1 MDSMLIRASQKLA
14 EYDFNITF
22 DGININVF
30 WFRAMSMKPGI
41 IISRHRHS
49 SFEFHVVKDG
59 ACRVILDDGE
69 CTVHKGQMYITP
81 PSVFHEQH
89 SCGKKDYLEYCLN
102 FDIKQNDNPDTEGQ
116 AVYSVYKNMP
126 FTIADNSTDI
136 EELFEMAFKEAAELR
151 LGYYSNIK
159 HLVFLIINSAAA
171 AAAPD
176 VESIRHEAEKSNFN
190 NFRFKKIERYIIDNL
205 SANVKIG
212 DIAKIMFLSEKQV
225 GRIIKYYTDKSTKE
239 YILSLKHEKA
249 KEYLK
254 YSDLSV
260 SAVAELLGFSSVQYF
275 VSFFHKREGYTPLI
289 FRKNMLDK
297 LYMSENYK
305 K

>member
-22 DGININVF
+22 DGININIF

-69 CTVHKGQMYITP
+69 YTVHKGQMYITP

-136 EELFEMAFKEAAELR
+136 EALFEMAFKEAAELR
-151 LGYYSNIK
+151 LGY
-159 HLVFLIINSAAA
+159 
-171 AAAPD
+171 
-176 VESIRHEAEKSNFN
+176 
-190 NFRFKKIERYIIDNL
+190 
-205 SANVKIG
+205 
-212 DIAKIMFLSEKQV
+212 
-225 GRIIKYYTDKSTKE
+225 
-239 YILSLKHEKA
+239 
-249 KEYLK
+249 
-254 YSDLSV
+254 
-260 SAVAELLGFSSVQYF
+260 
-275 VSFFHKREGYTPLI
+275 TPI
-289 FRKNMLDK
+289 
-297 LYMSENYK
+297 
-305 K
+305 